1 MDWTGLSANYAH
13 IYPEVHKL
21 LDWEHQAEL
30 MEGMQSQDASLERL
44 ERNINV
50 MKAKVTAAPVIPP
63 EPPPPRNPAPMVFT
77 VNDDDDDD
85 LTPPAKTPKRSV
97 PGTTLN
103 PGPRDADDEPA
114 PKKRKPGVIVAP
126 SKIYRPGL
134 PSLYRDPPLGD
145 DLLDDSDWIYK
156 ENGKSLRKA
165 KTELPPR
172 DDVIEFDTPRDS
184 AELMKNLKLSGC
196 PAELHGQIKSTVV
209 EFWDV
214 FTSAGLRSP
223 IRGYTFEIDTSDSPP
238 VCCKTPRYGYHE
250 TQVMDTILGSL
261 EKNGLIE
268 QDTGPWGALVVL
280 AAKPHQDDV
289 PWAEYQWRM
298 CVSYR

>member
-30 MEGMQSQDASLERL
+30 MDGMKSQDASLERL

-50 MKAKVTAAPVIPP
+50 MKAKVKAAPVIPP
-63 EPPPPRNPAPMVFT
+63 KPPLPQNPAPMVFT
-77 VNDDDDDD
+77 VDDDDDD
-85 LTPPAKTPKRSV
+85 DPTPLAKTPKRSV

-114 PKKRKPGVIVAP
+114 PKKRKPGVIIAP

-172 DDVIEFDTPRDS
+172 DDIIEFDTPRDS
-184 AELMKNLKLSGC
+184 AELMKNLKLYGC
-196 PAELHGQIKSTVV
+196 PVELHGQIKSTVV

-223 IRGYTFEIDTSDSPP
+223 IRGYTFEIDTGDSPP

-250 TQVMDTILGSL
+250 TQVIDTILVSL
-261 EKNGLIE
+261 EKNGLI
-268 QDTGPWGALVVL
+268 
-280 AAKPHQDDV
+280 K
-289 PWAEYQWRM
+289 
-298 CVSYR
+298 